1 MASNSDSWSAR
12 VENGEGQMNFNET
25 IDWEDNEKTEQER
38 EEDEVDLS
46 TRNDRTEKRLD
57 EAMDALPLQNVID
70 EMYTTIQE
78 ALELS
83 VDERRKKITGELRL
97 TQADI
102 DEIFKDE
109 GEKNKKARLL
119 MRLIVRPETYV
130 QETCAKWGKQSD
142 VRSYIRDKLIEL
154 SEYFKVKP
162 FQYNGQI
169 KEIRNYKTR
178 SNKNLSH
185 SDVTYEEFLYY
196 MTSNSLVDYEQGK
209 LILKRPV
216 RYGPYAIGRKGY
228 VVATDKRNAGYLLD
242 ILLTKKVSVTIR
254 NDNENEDADVTTQND
269 SSVLGIIKSR
279 LPNETTDAPQQRES
293 SDGFVLVGKKNKTKD
308 VKPKEVPNRVQ
319 QRKEEEPT
327 KDKVVVYDYYV
338 DVTTQS
344 APISNGIEFDSE
356 DRTENPEFNKCVDE
370 CQHLK
375 REHKVIIKK
384 YASSQKIEKDEGRPV
399 LPGVSTLTKFVAK
412 CAQCDLN
419 DEFEGKEIK
428 FREQRVNGG
437 KLTPIIQTTMEISEL
452 LEYLDE
458 KLTFEKMIE
467 DGTKK
472 IHITKYDGLKSETVI
487 IPVGVDM
494 MAADTQKVYTL
505 SETLIT
511 TRKRYGVKPKIR
523 IVNEKGQSVSVP
535 EQALV
540 KLQEKL
546 GVKVTVVDRVMHV
559 DSYNDINFSAAC
571 WAITETIPE
580 SVIVKV
586 VCETAEWIRVSS
598 LLEKDKYKSTVEP
611 RTILMKDDFIA
622 KLQQVALAE
631 REMAQKKD
639 HADVKDDDANELIE
653 LRDRNRLLEEKLEN
667 IKIIIECAKDSMQGD
682 VSRLVANKIL
692 EIVNL
697 K

>member
-1 MASNSDSWSAR
+1 MASSAEFWSER
-12 VENGEGQMNFNET
+12 VEKGENQMDFNER
-25 IDWEDNEKTEQER
+25 IDWGDAEKTEQEGK
-38 EEDEVDLS
+38 DNEVNLN
-46 TRNDRTEKRLD
+46 TRNDRTEKRID

-70 EMYTTIQE
+70 EMYTIIEE
-78 ALELS
+78 ALELP
-83 VDERRKKITGELRL
+83 VEERRKKITDELRKM
-97 TQADI
+97 QSDI
-102 DEIFKDE
+102 DEIFKGE
-109 GEKNKKARLL
+109 GQKNKKARLL

-130 QETCAKWGKQSD
+130 QETCVKWGKQSD

-154 SEYFKVKP
+154 SEFFKVKP

-178 SNKNLSH
+178 QNKNLSQ
-185 SDVTYEEFLYY
+185 SDVTYEEFIYY
-196 MTSNSLVDYEQGK
+196 MTSNSLVDYEQGQ

-228 VVATDKRNAGYLLD
+228 VVTTNMKNAGYLLD
-242 ILLTKKVSVTIR
+242 ILLAKLVSITIR
-254 NDNENEDADVTTQND
+254 NDNENEDADVTTKND
-269 SSVLGIIKSR
+269 SAVLGIIKSR
-279 LPNETTDAPQQRES
+279 LPNDTTDIPQQRES
-293 SDGFVLVGKKNKTKD
+293 SDGFVLVGKKNKVKD

-327 KDKVVVYDYYV
+327 EDKVIVYDYYV

-356 DRTENPEFNKCVDE
+356 DRTENADFNKCVDE
-370 CQHLK
+370 CKHLK

-384 YASSQKIEKDEGRPV
+384 YASSQKIERDEGRPV
-399 LPGVSTLTKFVAK
+399 LPGISTLTKFVAK
-412 CAQCDLN
+412 CAQCDLT

-452 LEYLDE
+452 IEYFDE

-472 IHITKYDGLKSETVI
+472 IHITKYDGIKSETVI

-523 IVNEKGQSVSVP
+523 IVSEKGQSVNVP

-546 GVKVTVVDRVMHV
+546 GVNVTVVDRIMHV
-559 DSYNDINFSAAC
+559 DSYNDINFSAVC

-580 SVIVKV
+580 GVIVKV
-586 VCETAEWIRVSS
+586 VCETAEWIRISS
-598 LLEKDKYKSTVEP
+598 LLEKDKYKTTIEP
-611 RTILMKDDFIA
+611 RKILMKDDFII
-622 KLQQVALAE
+622 KIQQVALAE

-639 HADVKDDDANELIE
+639 HQDVKDDDANEIIE
-653 LRDRNRLLEEKLEN
+653 LRDRNRILEDKLEN
-667 IKIIIECAKDSMQGD
+667 IKMIIECAKDNMQGD
-682 VSRLVANKIL
+682 VSRLVADKIL